1 MKHWRSLLVGLLF
14 AVAITS
20 AAWAQTVATAS
31 ASEVP
36 GAASSA
42 STSTAVVT
50 SGGVGSGAAAS
61 AAPAAD
67 SGQPPTP
74 TSGTATGTSTTPG
87 AEPAA
92 GTPAA
97 AQKVDGG
104 TYVVRLHDLEQ
115 RIDELKEQIRRSH
128 TRLSLLSD
136 TLLSSGTG
144 GARASIVFE
153 NHLTDAFRIEQVM
166 VVLDG
171 AVQAN
176 KVDDGSALS
185 ALDAIPIYSGTI
197 TPGDHVVQVMIKLR
211 GHGYGVFSYAQ
222 GYRFEIRD
230 QHSFTLTEG
239 KSMDLKVIAF
249 EKGGVTT
256 PFEERP
262 ALRYLENLQ
271 SSFKGSAP
279 SETGASQAST
289 SATVKQTGGAS
300 GAVGGQ

>member
-1 MKHWRSLLVGLLF
+1 
-14 AVAITS
+14 VAPPAGTDTAP
-20 AAWAQTVATAS
+20 AA
-31 ASEVP
+31 
-36 GAASSA
+36 
-42 STSTAVVT
+42 
-50 SGGVGSGAAAS
+50 GAAA
-61 AAPAAD
+61 P
-67 SGQPPTP
+67 
-74 TSGTATGTSTTPG
+74 
-87 AEPAA
+87 E
-92 GTPAA
+92 
-97 AQKVDGG
+97 AQKMDGG

-144 GARASIVFE
+144 GARASIIFE

-197 TPGDHVVQVMIKLR
+197 TPGDHVVQVLIKLR

-239 KSMDLKVIAF
+239 KSLDLKVIAF

-271 SSFKGSAP
+271 SSFKGTA
-279 SETGASQAST
+279 ASDAAAGDASS
-289 SATVKQTGGAS
+289 SATVKQTGGA
-300 GAVGGQ
+300 VGTAGGK